1 MTRFNQACIFLWW
14 GSLLKKKTKTFIHV
28 TYAFCILAK
37 DFTWEIMTK
46 GKSPSIVTLCEIT
59 ETQQITAK
67 VLQQFI
73 TVQTCTSS
81 LLHLLHAAFERSC
94 DTHIQ
99 IISYLYGNFLFW
111 IVLQLIA
118 ITFFSSLLF
127 SFNKYMQFVFAGT
140 NLN

>member
-1 MTRFNQACIFLWW
+1 MHDLKAGKNKRKKGTSPVDMHLLISPIVLS
-14 GSLLKKKTKTFIHV
+14 SLPVKPDFCKLNISAHDQVQPSPHLPLVGEPIEKKKKHSFMLHMPFLFLTKIS
-28 TYAFCILAK
+28 L
-37 DFTWEIMTK
+37 TK

-94 DTHIQ
+94 DTHI
-99 IISYLYGNFLFW
+99 
-111 IVLQLIA
+111 
-118 ITFFSSLLF
+118 
-127 SFNKYMQFVFAGT
+127 
-140 NLN
+140 